1 MACPSSG
8 TITLYGIAKE
18 LEINNYYNTIPYGTY
33 DDYYVNPPSL
43 TNMSTG
49 GGGFDSINTANSS
62 ANRPNG
68 STPHYISEFYS
79 YDHDKVSASAPTVQ
93 TSGATWKSNTSSI
106 LMMGSV
112 TSNGGATLTEKG
124 FVYSSSTSSPTIGG
138 SGVTKKTVSGTST
151 GIYSTSVAGST
162 LTIGPFGTTYYVRAF
177 AKNSVGTS
185 YGSSLSVFVPGSIS
199 GGGGGGGSSP

>member
-8 TITLYGIAKE
+8 TITLFGIAKE
-18 LEINNYYNTIPYGTY
+18 LELNNYNNTIPYGTF

-79 YDHDKVSASAPTVQ
+79 YDHDLTSASAPTV
-93 TSGATWKSNTSSI
+93 TTTGATWKSNTSSVSMSGYI
-106 LMMGSV
+106 G
-112 TSNGGATLTEKG
+112 SNGGATLTDKG

-138 SGVTKKTVSGTST
+138 SGVTKKSLSGTSI
-151 GIYSTSVAGST
+151 GSISTTVARST
-162 LTIGPFGTTYYVRAF
+162 LSVGPFGTTYYVRAF
-177 AKNSVGTS
+177 AKNSAGTS
-185 YGSSLSVFVPGSIS
+185 YGSSLSVFVPGQIS